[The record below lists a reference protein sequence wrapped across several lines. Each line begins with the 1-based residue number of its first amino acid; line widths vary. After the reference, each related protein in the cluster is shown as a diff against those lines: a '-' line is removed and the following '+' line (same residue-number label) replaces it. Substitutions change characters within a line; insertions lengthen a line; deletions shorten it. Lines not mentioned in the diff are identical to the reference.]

1 MDPNEALKRLRKYA
15 SDTGG
20 EFGETF
26 EGLDRWLSN
35 GGFLP
40 IDWTRAGEN
49 NRLIRP
55 FDVLLCDTC
64 DTDREVATVIDG
76 VIRFRVCGHVQP

>member
-20 EFGETF
+20 EFAETF
-26 EGLDRWLSN
+26 EALDEWLSK

-40 IDWTRAGEN
+40 AAWRQVIPWTE
-49 NRLIRP
+49 P
-55 FDVLLCDTC
+55 
-64 DTDREVATVIDG
+64 
-76 VIRFRVCGHVQP
+76 